1 MRWAIARKSTSAS
14 ALLGLCASGRVSTLL
29 LMLPNSATGKR
40 TIEVAAGT
48 SHSRTINTQTDP
60 NNVPIVERMTR
71 SRLDKMSASQV
82 AKWRNESIK
91 AIKDLSP
98 RKSERD
104 AVITQYFERRH
115 THEAPSPLN
124 KGSSSS
130 GTSEEPASTPGKWCG
145 KKKTD
150 SGAQARPGT
159 RQG

>member
-1 MRWAIARKSTSAS
+1 
-14 ALLGLCASGRVSTLL
+14 
-29 LMLPNSATGKR
+29 MLPNSATGKR

-48 SHSRTINTQTDP
+48 SHSRTINTQTDA

-98 RKSERD
+98 RKPERD
-104 AVITQYFERRH
+104 GVITQYFERRH

-124 KGSSSS
+124 KGSSS
-130 GTSEEPASTPGKWCG
+130 GTSEEPASTPGKWYK

-150 SGAQARPGT
+150 SARKRGQARSKAEASRASPSKFMLPSPD
-159 RQG
+159 RDVSYIA